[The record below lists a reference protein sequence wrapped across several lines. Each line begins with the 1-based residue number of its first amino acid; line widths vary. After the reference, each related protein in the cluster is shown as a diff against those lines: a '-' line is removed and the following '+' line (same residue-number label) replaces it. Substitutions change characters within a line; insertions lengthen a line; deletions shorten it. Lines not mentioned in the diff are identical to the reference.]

1 VHLTP
6 TSLVFILGKIA
17 FAHQSLSVGS
27 SAMLFSSIYHGQRQD
42 PSEKGMQTLSNV
54 KRGATLFL
62 ISSRTIFG
70 NSKQRIIT
78 KIEFAGFAAMFDDDT
93 IFSTDY

>member
-1 VHLTP
+1 
-6 TSLVFILGKIA
+6 
-17 FAHQSLSVGS
+17 
-27 SAMLFSSIYHGQRQD
+27 
-42 PSEKGMQTLSNV
+42 MQTLSNV
-54 KRGATLFL
+54 KRGAALFL